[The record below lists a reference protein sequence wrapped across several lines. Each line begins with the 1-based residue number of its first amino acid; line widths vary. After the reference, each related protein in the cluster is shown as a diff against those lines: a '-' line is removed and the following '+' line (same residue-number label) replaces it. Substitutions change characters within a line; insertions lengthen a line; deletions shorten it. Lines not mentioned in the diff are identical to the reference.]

1 MNTIAELI
9 LTITIIKI
17 LPTGLLVLNFVNAP
31 AYALNLLPVYFD
43 HVNLEGPAPCVAP
56 TPQERGP
63 LLTLTLRRGRLPS
76 CWASPHLG
84 AGPKLLLPVPTVSQ
98 CKDFADELTIAIRM
112 LAT

>member
-1 MNTIAELI
+1 MHTIAEPI

-17 LPTGLLVLNFVNAP
+17 LPTGLPVLNFVNTP

-43 HVNLEGPAPCVAP
+43 HVNLEGPAPCAAP
-56 TPQERGP
+56 TPQKRGP
-63 LLTLTLRRGRLPS
+63 LRTLTLRRGRLPS

-84 AGPKLLLPVPTVSQ
+84 AGPKLLPVPTISQ